1 MTESS
6 TPEHQ
11 LPAPGFVPRP
21 FWADPIEPGAAWS
34 VAEDEAETAPGAFS
48 DGGAGAT
55 GTPAGSQVSGT
66 PMPGLQGF
74 EIPRPGIPIF
84 EMREDVPGQEPYA
97 GQDAVGTL
105 QPGAADPGGTTAASG
120 DGSPGNAG
128 DASDASDDGV
138 DGDEEDGTDAED
150 EEADEEEDA
159 PGQAL
164 RRRFEELVEERVR
177 RARYAHHLTRPVF
190 TPAESAMASLVERRA
205 SVWVPTMTFVATI
218 VSAIAAVVLATRLRS
233 DPTDPSG
240 NQLIVVTITVCL
252 LAAAFATLLRA
263 EVHYE
268 RLRPRGRVVRHDVA
282 DAYEVVRD
290 APRRLVQNDAPIDVL
305 RRIAGLLATAEQL
318 VDALAAYSA
327 EGGTRVR
334 AHPAYERILRM
345 RAEVEAL
352 EFMLE
357 EQEKTAVPDP
367 VHGVDTPLP
376 KPEHVADYN
385 GLVDLAESLIPDE

>member
-34 VAEDEAETAPGAFS
+34 GAEDEAAADAFS

-55 GTPAGSQVSGT
+55 STPAGAQLSGA

-84 EMREDVPGQEPYA
+84 EMQEDALGQEPYVD
-97 GQDAVGTL
+97 QEAVGTAEA
-105 QPGAADPGGTTAASG
+105 GASRVGSGESDGPSNGDDDPS
-120 DGSPGNAG
+120 SAG
-128 DASDASDDGV
+128 D
-138 DGDEEDGTDAED
+138 DGTDIDDED
-150 EEADEEEDA
+150 GGNADDADDAEADEEDA

-190 TPAESAMASLVERRA
+190 TPAESAMATLVERRA

-327 EGGTRVR
+327 DGGTRVR

-376 KPEHVADYN
+376 KPEHVANYN